1 MNAEVKWEMDK
12 VFGSILKDYRNIL
25 KLTQA
30 EMSEKLDISEKYVSR
45 IETGTGGISK
55 ETLAKYMN
63 ILGISPNKIYKEFIN
78 NPRVKTEI
86 EVSEKLS
93 ELSPEKLEVVLEM
106 IKLLGN
112 LKD

>member
-1 MNAEVKWEMDK
+1 MNAEVKSEMDK
-12 VFGSILKDYRNIL
+12 VFGSILKDYRNRL

-45 IETGTGGISK
+45 IETGPGGISK

-63 ILGISPNKIYKEFIN
+63 ILGISPNTIYKEFIN
-78 NPRVKTEI
+78 NPRVKAEI
-86 EVSEKLS
+86 EITEKIS

-106 IKLLGN
+106 VNLIKN